1 MSASGDT
8 DSSSPVIEVAH
19 GPSIALVAT
28 LLVSLLFGVYSMFS
42 ETTPSVSSSGS
53 SGEPDQWRPY
63 SVVAPI
69 DTGIN
74 VYHDH
79 FRTEEIYPDWLL
91 EGLGVTMT
99 CQPTFE
105 GSWEERFNADKSECW
120 DRITTSDIVYFKGTK
135 IIGTS
140 PDGQT
145 DIHILDDPSD
155 GHGTAVTGAVLDAN
169 PDAVI
174 FFVEGFSTE
183 AVLAAGNQPLVDIVT
198 TSFGAIGSLPVP
210 GIESGTHQTVVVNNK
225 IHTGAA
231 DNSPSPAVQDATAG
245 PPWSIGIAGYA
256 EEDDDQK
263 ETMSGSYPDIAAD
276 WTQVLPNH
284 DDVDGYHETSGTSF
298 ATPRTAGILSFVL
311 EHLRKETGDFGSG
324 ADTNRNGSLVH
335 GTWTDGSSASISNS
349 DVRDALNRSAWYPS
363 FSTWDPTSGT
373 MPISP
378 IAPCTQVG
386 WGVVN
391 LSNIEPMIGHL
402 NRSDPLP
409 DRPSDV
415 VACMNVNQEAREA
428 YWGVYPSLDAKANP
442 MQALRR
448 DEASESADC
457 GARTH
462 DLGIN
467 SPTLHQLS

>member
-1 MSASGDT
+1 MDALDAT
-8 DSSSPVIEVAH
+8 DLILGGVLVVDDVRHARRSRWLGALLMVALLAGLVVGATALLGGNDGAPQAVVDGQPPSS
-19 GPSIALVAT
+19 
-28 LLVSLLFGVYSMFS
+28 
-42 ETTPSVSSSGS
+42 
-53 SGEPDQWRPY
+53 DWRPY

-79 FRTEEIYPDWLL
+79 FRTEEVYPEWLL
-91 EGLGVTMT
+91 NGLGVTKT
-99 CQPTFE
+99 CEPTFE
-105 GSWEERFNADKSECW
+105 GSWQERYEADKEVCW
-120 DRITTSDIVYFKGTK
+120 DTITTSDIVYFKGTK

-140 PDGQT
+140 PDGGT

-210 GIESGTHQTVVVNNK
+210 GIETGTHQTVVVNNK

-231 DNSPSPAVQDATAG
+231 DNTPSPAVQDATAG

-256 EEDDDQK
+256 EEGDDQK

-311 EHLRKETGDFGSG
+311 EHLRGEVGDMGSG
-324 ADTNRNGSLVH
+324 ASSENRSGLLVDGVWPEGNPNAGSEAGITNAVVRN
-335 GTWTDGSSASISNS
+335 
-349 DVRDALNRSAWYPS
+349 ALNLSAWYPS
-363 FSTWDPTSGT
+363 FSTWDPSAGT

-378 IAPCTQVG
+378 VAPCTQVG

-391 LSNIEPMIGHL
+391 MSNIQPMIEHL
-402 NRSDPLP
+402 NGTQTMP
-409 DRPSDV
+409 DRPGDV
-415 VACMNVNQEAREA
+415 ELCMQINQEAREA
-428 YWGVYPSLDAKANP
+428 YWNVYPSEESPGQTVVMAS
-442 MQALRR
+442 R
-448 DEASESADC
+448 D
-457 GARTH
+457 
-462 DLGIN
+462 
-467 SPTLHQLS
+467 

>member
-1 MSASGDT
+1 MDALDAT
-8 DSSSPVIEVAH
+8 DLILGGVLMVDDVRHARRSRLLGALLMVALLAGLVVGATALLGGNEGAPQAVVDGQPPSS
-19 GPSIALVAT
+19 
-28 LLVSLLFGVYSMFS
+28 
-42 ETTPSVSSSGS
+42 
-53 SGEPDQWRPY
+53 DWRPY

-79 FRTEEIYPDWLL
+79 FRTEEVYPEWLL
-91 EGLGVTMT
+91 NGLGVTKT
-99 CQPTFE
+99 CEPTFE
-105 GSWEERFNADKSECW
+105 GSWQERYEADKEVCW
-120 DRITTSDIVYFKGTK
+120 DTITTSDIVYFKGTK

-140 PDGQT
+140 PDGGT

-210 GIESGTHQTVVVNNK
+210 GIETGTHQTVVVNNK

-231 DNSPSPAVQDATAG
+231 DNTPSPAVQDATAG

-256 EEDDDQK
+256 EEGDDQK

-311 EHLRKETGDFGSG
+311 EHLRGEVGDMGSG
-324 ADTNRNGSLVH
+324 ASSENRSGLLVDGVWPEGNPNAGSEAGITNAVVRN
-335 GTWTDGSSASISNS
+335 
-349 DVRDALNRSAWYPS
+349 ALNLSAWYPS
-363 FSTWDPTSGT
+363 FSTWDPSAGT

-378 IAPCTQVG
+378 VAPCTQVG

-391 LSNIEPMIGHL
+391 MSNIQPMIEHL
-402 NRSDPLP
+402 NGTQTMP
-409 DRPSDV
+409 DRPGDV
-415 VACMNVNQEAREA
+415 ELCMQINQEAREA
-428 YWGVYPSLDAKANP
+428 YWNVYPSEESPGQTLVMAS
-442 MQALRR
+442 R
-448 DEASESADC
+448 D
-457 GARTH
+457 
-462 DLGIN
+462 
-467 SPTLHQLS
+467 